1 MIHVHK
7 QQPEISE
14 QKDADKHKR
23 SLFGM
28 LRKIDDSQIN
38 IDRHYKELIKLQR
51 ESFDAIG
58 TDRHEEIKK
67 ALVAKEAQFY
77 NGLADQHERF
87 AKNARV
93 FSYIDG
99 AVTGIDA
106 GLSIFYFASGS
117 NPISFAITGAISV
130 FAAGVAVLSVRSKNR
145 NEELAIAR
153 RKKAKSLEE
162 EAYSAEAVQGNMPY

>member
-1 MIHVHK
+1 MHK

>member
-1 MIHVHK
+1 
-7 QQPEISE
+7 
-14 QKDADKHKR
+14 
-23 SLFGM
+23 M

>member
-1 MIHVHK
+1 MVYVHK

-28 LRKIDDSQIN
+28 LRKIGDSQIRLRRN
-38 IDRHYKELIKLQR
+38 YNEIIELQR

-58 TDRHEEIKK
+58 TEKHDEIKK
-67 ALVAKEAQFY
+67 TLSAKEAQFY
-77 NGLADQHERF
+77 NELADQHKRF
-87 AKNARV
+87 ANNARV

-99 AVTGIDA
+99 AVSGIDA
-106 GLSIFYFASGS
+106 GLSIFYLDSGS
-117 NPISFAITGAISV
+117 NPVSFAITGAISV
-130 FAAGVAVLSVRSKNR
+130 FAAGIAVLSVRSKNR
-145 NEELAIAR
+145 NEELAAAR

-162 EAYSAEAVQGNMPY
+162 EAYRA